1 MNNELLVSEEVYRTS
16 QVQIGTK
23 IKNANMSQFIAG
35 VTKEGLNIIDISKI
49 DERIKL
55 AAKFLSRYEPQGI
68 VFVASREYAKKPAS
82 KTAELLG
89 AKAITERFIPGT
101 FTNPNIQGYV
111 EPDVVFINDPAVDNQ
126 AMMEAVKNG
135 IPIVAILHTNNSSSY
150 VDLII
155 PGNNK
160 GRESLALIYYL
171 LAREVLR
178 IWGKDVSSLKREDF
192 QAEL

>member
-23 IKNANMSQFIAG
+23 IKNAKMSQFIAG

-150 VDLII
+150 VDLVI

-171 LAREVLR
+171 LAREVLK

>member
-1 MNNELLVSEEVYRTS
+1 MSNELLVPEEIYRTS

-23 IKNANMSQFIAG
+23 VKNANMEEFISG
-35 VTKEGLNIIDISKI
+35 VTKEGLNIIDINKI
-49 DERIKL
+49 DERIRI
-55 AAKFLSRYEPQGI
+55 AAKFLSKYDPSGI
-68 VFVASREYAKKPAS
+68 VIVASREYAKKPAT
-82 KTAELLG
+82 KMAELLS

-101 FTNPNIQGYV
+101 FTNPNISGYV
-111 EPDVVFINDPAVDNQ
+111 EPDVVLINDPAVDSQ

-171 LAREVLR
+171 LTREILKL
-178 IWGKDVSSLKREDF
+178 WGKDTAGFKKEDF

>member
-150 VDLII
+150 VDLVI

-171 LAREVLR
+171 LAREVLK

>member
-155 PGNNK
+155 PSNNK

-171 LAREVLR
+171 LAREVLK

>member
-55 AAKFLSRYEPQGI
+55 AAKFLSGYEPQGI

-171 LAREVLR
+171 LAREVLK

>member
-171 LAREVLR
+171 LAREVLK
-178 IWGKDVSSLKREDF
+178 IWGKDVSNLKREDF

>member
-68 VFVASREYAKKPAS
+68 VFVASREYAKKPAT

-171 LAREVLR
+171 LAREVLK

>member
-89 AKAITERFIPGT
+89 AKTITERFIPGT

-171 LAREVLR
+171 LAREVLK

>member
-89 AKAITERFIPGT
+89 TKAITERFIPGT

-171 LAREVLR
+171 LAREVLK

>member
-68 VFVASREYAKKPAS
+68 VFVASREYAKKPAL

-171 LAREVLR
+171 LAREVLK

>member
-171 LAREVLR
+171 LAREVLK